1 MQTLTRSGSTKG
13 WVSKMAVLRKE
24 MLVKTSVDDNN
35 NKFWAIE
42 LHDDFSLHVRNGRIG
57 GKGQDQAPIH
67 CSNEAQATRTLETK
81 MRAKLRD
88 EYQVFNGIST
98 SNSPSPSLGRMALEV
113 AASQQIRTNSQDV
126 VSELVKR
133 LVQANIHSI
142 IKQTTL
148 AYDDTSGVFSTP
160 LGIVTKESINEARAL
175 LTKISKHINGEDFTS
190 PEIKALL
197 ASYLMLIPQKVGRKV
212 DVQAL
217 LPNDEAIQKQSGILD
232 DLESS
237 IEQVAQLKVQQG
249 QEEAK
254 VPEIEKIFSCEID
267 IEDDAAVLSEIERF
281 YRSTEQAIHES
292 YGYRIKRVFKV
303 KIDDMHAAYEE
314 DGAKIG
320 NVSLLWH
327 GSRPGN
333 LLSILKSGLMIP
345 KSSAGHVC
353 GRNFGDGVYFS
364 DQSTKSLN
372 YATGYWAGAKEDQC
386 FMFLADVAM
395 GKAYIPESSDESLPK
410 SGFDSTFAKG
420 GETSFGR
427 SWRNSNKLLNNE
439 MIVYKTSRARLR
451 YLVEFVR

>member
-1 MQTLTRSGSTKG
+1 
-13 WVSKMAVLRKE
+13 MAILRKE
-24 MLVKTSVDDNN
+24 MLVKTSVDGNN
-35 NKFWAIE
+35 NKAWSIE
-42 LHDDFSLHVRNGRIG
+42 LHDDFTLHVWNGRIG
-57 GKGQDQAPIH
+57 TKGIQQDPIPCH
-67 CSNEAQATRTLETK
+67 SEAKAIRTLETK

-88 EYQVFNGIST
+88 DYQVFTGTST
-98 SNSPSPSLGRMALEV
+98 NSAPSPSLGRMALEM

-126 VSELVKR
+126 VSELIKR

-142 IKQTTL
+142 L
-148 AYDDTSGVFSTP
+148 ANTELKYDESSGVFQTP
-160 LGIVTKESINEARAL
+160 LGIVTKDSINDARTL
-175 LTKISKHINGEDFTS
+175 LNKISKHINGQDFTS

-237 IEQVAQLKVQQG
+237 IEQVAQLKVQKG
-249 QEEAK
+249 QEEQK

-267 IEDDAAVLSEIERF
+267 IEDDQSVLTEIERF

-303 KIDDMHAAYEE
+303 KIDDMDAAYVN
-314 DGAKIG
+314 DGSKIG
-320 NVSLLWH
+320 NVSMLWH

-395 GKAYIPESSDESLPK
+395 GKAYIPESSAESLPK
-410 SGFDSTFAKG
+410 AGYDSTFAKG
-420 GETSFGR
+420 GHTCFGKAGR
-427 SWRNSNKLLNNE
+427 VYSDRLRNNE
-439 MIVYKTSRARLR
+439 MIVYQTSRARLR